1 LTTIAERARPK
12 AEGQESS
19 KLLRDQLCYAKFFF
33 WAMGLHREEK
43 AHKIPAQQNE
53 RKKFKNQN

>member
-1 LTTIAERARPK
+1 VINFATPI
-12 AEGQESS
+12 
-19 KLLRDQLCYAKFFF
+19 FF